1 MDKKWGSSS
10 ATPFTSFIAEF
21 CEEYCI
27 GGGHCC
33 SMHPSGITPPRTD
46 LWTRVYYPPPPLSFD
61 KALLLSE
68 KTYPTLGKGNNL
80 QKCRLEGDMLLRWSS
95 HLASGKPLGHLEGE
109 QPGTGLT
116 NHGYLG
122 SGFMVFVV
130 HPCLGKIPIFTSIF
144 QTGWFNHQLSIVIN
158 HETSKSWEPILLT

>member
-1 MDKKWGSSS
+1 
-10 ATPFTSFIAEF
+10 
-21 CEEYCI
+21 
-27 GGGHCC
+27 
-33 SMHPSGITPPRTD
+33 
-46 LWTRVYYPPPPLSFD
+46 
-61 KALLLSE
+61 
-68 KTYPTLGKGNNL
+68 
-80 QKCRLEGDMLLRWSS
+80 MLLRWSS

-144 QTGWFNHQLSIVIN
+144 QTGWFNQQLSIVIN
-158 HETSKSWEPILLT
+158 HETSKSWEPILQVVGPRREAGFPMSRDQVAAAVTGAFASYLHLSRSRWLKKRYKMPWNRDAACLVDHKNLVNCYMIYVCRLEAI